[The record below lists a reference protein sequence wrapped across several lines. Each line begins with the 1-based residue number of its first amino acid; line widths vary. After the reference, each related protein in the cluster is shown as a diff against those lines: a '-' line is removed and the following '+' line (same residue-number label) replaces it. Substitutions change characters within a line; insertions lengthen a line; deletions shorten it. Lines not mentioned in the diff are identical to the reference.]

1 MTWKRPSSAT
11 VLSVAAMAF
20 LCHGL
25 SFVFG
30 VFPFGGDDEN
40 RVIVIHFG
48 TTSWA
53 AFIFRAVREAAF
65 SLAFC
70 AEIRAAT
77 FTVEYF
83 AEIFPAAARA
93 AVIILSHW
101 ESAPFRY
108 AIILP

>member
-11 VLSVAAMAF
+11 VLPVAAMAF

-25 SFVFG
+25 SFVLG
-30 VFPFGGDDEN
+30 VFPFGGDDEDC
-40 RVIVIHFG
+40 VIVVYFC

-53 AFIFRAVREAAF
+53 VFIFRAVREAAF
-65 SLAFC
+65 SLAFR
-70 AEIRAAT
+70 AKIRATA
-77 FTVEYF
+77 FAVENL

>member
-30 VFPFGGDDEN
+30 VFPFGGDDEDC
-40 RVIVIHFG
+40 VIVVYFC

-53 AFIFRAVREAAF
+53 VFIFRAVREAAF
-65 SLAFC
+65 SLAFR
-70 AEIRAAT
+70 AKIRATA
-77 FTVEYF
+77 FAVENL

-93 AVIILSHW
+93 AVIILCHGSQPL
-101 ESAPFRY
+101 SSDVV
-108 AIILP
+108 ILP